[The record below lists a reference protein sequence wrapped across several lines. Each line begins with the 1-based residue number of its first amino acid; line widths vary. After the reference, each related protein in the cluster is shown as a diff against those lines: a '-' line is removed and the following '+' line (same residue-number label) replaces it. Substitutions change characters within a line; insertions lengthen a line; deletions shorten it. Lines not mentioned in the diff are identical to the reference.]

1 MERNERNTKKIIK
14 KLIGIYGSKEAVAVT
29 VGKTGTYIQ
38 MMQKGTVP
46 SDSLFEKLVGLTEEI
61 K

>member
-1 MERNERNTKKIIK
+1 MERNEKNTKAVIEKLIK
-14 KLIGIYGSKEAVAVT
+14 KYGSKEAVAVA

-46 SDSLFEKLVGLTEEI
+46 GDLLFDKLVSLL
-61 K
+61 KN